1 VCGCSRRRSGQHPE
15 LPVPVARQIVLQVA
29 VRDIGQ
35 LTDFEPRAHERFSVA
50 RTGTIWVFLAV
61 PAGQRS
67 PGSCCHATCGARSLT
82 KALADGRL
90 VLTVDP
96 ASTVQLAS
104 AARASYPNI
113 VAAVAVAI
121 AESAASG
128 TWLCLKSCTAP
139 YCGQAFYDDSDPSAS
154 SAAKRCSMHTA

>member
-1 VCGCSRRRSGQHPE
+1 MVSGPDS
-15 LPVPVARQIVLQVA
+15 P
-29 VRDIGQ
+29 
-35 LTDFEPRAHERFSVA
+35 
-50 RTGTIWVFLAV
+50 AV
-61 PAGQRS
+61 PADDSDPAPGPLYLVQSFANTRS
-67 PGSCCHATCGARSLT
+67 
-82 KALADGRL
+82 ADGRL

-113 VAAVAVAI
+113 VAAVAVAV

-128 TWLCLKSCTAP
+128 TWLCLKFCTAP

-154 SAAKRCSMHTA
+154 TAAKRCSMHTDARSRSMVWWCVTATW